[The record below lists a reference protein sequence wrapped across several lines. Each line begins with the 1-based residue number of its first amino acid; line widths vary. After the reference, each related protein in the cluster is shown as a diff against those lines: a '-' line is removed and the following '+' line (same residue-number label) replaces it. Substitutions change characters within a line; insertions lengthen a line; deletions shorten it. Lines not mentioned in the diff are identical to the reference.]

1 MIRIKICGICDLES
15 AQAAAE
21 AGADMLGFHFCDSDR
36 RVTPDQARA
45 ILDELS
51 VRPKIVGVFI
61 DENPEEVR
69 RVGDYLDLD
78 LVQLHGSEAPGFD
91 AGRRV
96 MKVLKVR
103 EGTTPDAGEAGSWPD
118 PIMLDSWSADQRGGT
133 GQAWDWDLARPLL
146 ESRRVFI
153 AGGLQPGNVGK
164 VVSAFK
170 PYGVDVSSGVEAR
183 VRVKDPDKM
192 RAFVRA
198 VRLAE
203 ALV

>member
-1 MIRIKICGICDLES
+1 MIRVKICGICDLEAAKS
-15 AQAAAE
+15 AVE
-21 AGADMLGFHFCDSDR
+21 AGADLIGFHFCDSDR
-36 RVTPDQARA
+36 RVSPEEAKA
-45 ILDELS
+45 IVDELF

-61 DENPEEVR
+61 DESPEEVR
-69 RVGDYLDLD
+69 RIAEYVDLD
-78 LVQLHGSEAPGFD
+78 LVQLHGSEQLGFD
-91 AGRRV
+91 AGRPV
-96 MKVLKVR
+96 MKVLKVT
-103 EGTTPDAGEAGSWPD
+103 EGRVPDAGEWPD

-133 GQAWDWDLARPLL
+133 GRTWDWELARPLL
-146 ESRRVFI
+146 TSRQVFI

-164 VVSAFK
+164 VVSELK

-203 ALV
+203 ALA